1 MALEQ
6 KQDAGR
12 RPLGLLAP
20 HEEAPEDEEAPLAEV
35 AVEDQHVLDDVGH
48 VYALGRHRERAEAAH
63 VKAKS
68 V

>member
-20 HEEAPEDEEAPLAEV
+20 HEEAPEDEEAALAEV
-35 AVEDQHVLDDVGH
+35 AVEDKHILDHVRQVD
-48 VYALGRHRERAEAAH
+48 ALRRHREGAEADL
-63 VKAKS
+63 
-68 V
+68 